1 MNGTSNFKGI
11 RPNARVTYLA
21 RTGMGEVIGWRNGRA
36 RLVFPDHV
44 VIDAGGKYGRPVV
57 VNDSNYL
64 QHRNISTAR

>member
-1 MNGTSNFKGI
+1 MNAAANFKGI

-21 RTGMGEVIGWRNGRA
+21 RLPSGEVLGWRNGRA

-57 VNDSNYL
+57 VNESNYM